1 MPEGSDRHAQSLIVK
16 KQKFRFPVNRQGRE
30 VLMGGK
36 GVPLKAQPVR
46 LPQML
51 RAGKDRQSDIRKLG
65 LALLTA
71 PLSPERGCAV
81 HAGPPASPP
90 DSAVAG

>member
-1 MPEGSDRHAQSLIVK
+1 MLEGSDRHAQLLVVK
-16 KQKFRFPVNRQGRE
+16 KQKFRFPVSRQVRE
-30 VLMGGK
+30 VLMGGT
-36 GVPLKAQPVR
+36 GVSLKAQPVH

-51 RAGKDRQSDIRKLG
+51 RAEKEGQSDIRKLG

-71 PLSPERGCAV
+71 PLSPERGRAV
-81 HAGPPASPP
+81 HAGPPARPP